1 MGSESP
7 RRVIFYADADH
18 LRQCEKDDVDDLG
31 RYCAETAEY
40 LRDVDQ
46 LSTPYL
52 FQYGDKALTDG
63 LGVVNLP
70 HMRKTRG
77 IATTQQVSRVTS
89 DDASCHPQPLT
100 DRLEPIVVPISA
112 SVRVAALPQVAPN
125 DIPWE
130 QKKGLALFRGSQRR
144 CDERDPYNHKST
156 DFEKC
161 QNFRRCRFVWMFS
174 ESKLVDARITDFK
187 PDVELQNATVIGGRT
202 IVGKGLSMK
211 EQLEY
216 KMLVMIEGNDIATG
230 LMWALLS
237 NSVVLMAPPEFVTFF
252 MEELLEPWVHYVP
265 FRPDYSDVEEKVQWV
280 LDHEE
285 EAKLIA
291 ERATLWVHD
300 LIDYPE
306 DSEQVRKE
314 VLRRYAMHFVETN
327 RIS

>member
-1 MGSESP
+1 MGNWYHPPCEPIQYSFDEDLKLVLQEVEGHQWSRRRTLTLGSESP

-18 LRQCEKDDVDDLG
+18 LQQCEKDDVDDLG
-31 RYCAETAEY
+31 RYCAEIAGY

-130 QKKGLALFRGSQRR
+130 QKKVSLCFEAPSAGATNGIRTITRVQTLRNAKTSVAVDSFGCFRNPSWWTHALRISSPMSSFRTQQS
-144 CDERDPYNHKST
+144 
-156 DFEKC
+156 
-161 QNFRRCRFVWMFS
+161 
-174 ESKLVDARITDFK
+174 LVDARS
-187 PDVELQNATVIGGRT
+187 LAR
-202 IVGKGLSMK
+202 
-211 EQLEY
+211 
-216 KMLVMIEGNDIATG
+216 
-230 LMWALLS
+230 
-237 NSVVLMAPPEFVTFF
+237 
-252 MEELLEPWVHYVP
+252 
-265 FRPDYSDVEEKVQWV
+265 
-280 LDHEE
+280 
-285 EAKLIA
+285 
-291 ERATLWVHD
+291 
-300 LIDYPE
+300 
-306 DSEQVRKE
+306 DS
-314 VLRRYAMHFVETN
+314 A
-327 RIS
+327 